1 MAKILYSFVLIL
13 VTVVVVHAQSN
24 DEKEV
29 TATVDRFINA
39 LVNADKTLLEELTAT
54 ELSYGHS
61 SGKEE
66 NKTQFIGRIASGVVD
81 FITIDITDQSIKL
94 AGKIA
99 MVRHVFTSKLVD
111 DGKALDVRIG
121 VMMVWQKQKG
131 KWKLLARQA
140 YKLQ

>member
-1 MAKILYSFVLIL
+1 MAKILYTCFLIL
-13 VTVVVVHAQSN
+13 VNVVVVHAQSI

-29 TATVDRFINA
+29 TATCDRFIKA
-39 LVNADKTLLEELTAT
+39 LVNADKTMLEELTAS

-66 NKTQFIGRIASGVVD
+66 NRNQFIGRIASGSVD
-81 FITIDITDQSIKL
+81 FITIDISDQTIKL

-99 MVRHVFTSKLVD
+99 MVRHVFASKLVD
-111 DGKALDVRIG
+111 DGKALEIRIG
-121 VMMVWQKQKG
+121 VLLVWQKQKG

-140 YKLQ
+140 YKL

>member
-1 MAKILYSFVLIL
+1 MVKILYSCLLIL
-13 VTVVVVHAQSN
+13 VTIVVVHAQSN

-29 TATVDRFINA
+29 AATADRFIKA
-39 LVNADKTLLEELTAT
+39 LVDADKTTLEELTAT

-61 SGKEE
+61 SGREE
-66 NKTQFIGRIASGVVD
+66 NRNQFIGRIASGSVD
-81 FITIDITDQSIKL
+81 FITIGISDQTIKR

-111 DGKALDVRIG
+111 DGKTLDVRIG

-140 YKLQ
+140 YKL